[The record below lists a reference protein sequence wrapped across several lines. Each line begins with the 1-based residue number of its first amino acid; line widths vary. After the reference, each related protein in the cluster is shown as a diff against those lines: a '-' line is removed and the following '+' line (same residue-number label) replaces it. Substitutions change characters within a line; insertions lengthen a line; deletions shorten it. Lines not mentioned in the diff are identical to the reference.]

1 MKITQ
6 YIQSLFNLKQDLSK
20 VLVLADQ
27 AIVSGGNFLLGL
39 VLIRLLGLEQYGL
52 FAMLWMGV
60 LFALSLQQAF
70 ITKPLMTL
78 AIGQN
83 KAEQQNYFHAL
94 WNIQTVFGSGLI
106 LLLSGL
112 TFVGLSYDWATNWLV
127 YVPIIVVIAF
137 FYLLQDFIKK
147 TFFIIKNYAKPLIMD
162 TLNYT
167 IIFLGLLYFY
177 LTESTS
183 LWNTLIVIGGGYLI
197 STLLYSKR
205 FFFKNISAIQPN
217 YGNLLKKHYHF
228 SSWLLGTSILQWF
241 SGNFF
246 IIIAASTLGT
256 TAVGAVRMGQNIV
269 GLCHILFLA
278 MENIVPA
285 EAAQLFLQKNP
296 QILAKYLLKIGLKIG
311 AIVLSILAIMA
322 IAAPNLIH
330 WIYGASFVS
339 YSYVVWGYCLLY
351 IFVYIGYPIRY
362 FFRTIHFTKPIFIA
376 YCVGTLFS
384 LAVAFPI
391 INTWGITGLLLG
403 LILCQLLTLMVYAY
417 FLWEKMK
424 PSDKPHTLKISNY
437 SNSI

>member
-1 MKITQ
+1 MKIAQ
-6 YIQSLFNLKQDLSK
+6 YIQSFLNLKKDLSK

-27 AIVSGGNFLLGL
+27 AIVSGGNFMLGL

-60 LFALSLQQAF
+60 LFALSLHQAF

-78 AIGQN
+78 AIEQD
-83 KAEQQNYFHAL
+83 KAEQHNYFHAL
-94 WNIQTVFGSGLI
+94 WDIQTFFGSLLI
-106 LLLSGL
+106 LLLTGL
-112 TFVGLSYDWATNWLV
+112 TYSFLTFEWTPDWLA
-127 YVPIIVVIAF
+127 YVPIIAAISF

-147 TFFIIKNYAKPLIMD
+147 TCFIKKEYQKPLIID
-162 TLNYT
+162 GLNYM
-167 IIFLGLLYFY
+167 IIFSGLYYFH
-177 LTESTS
+177 LMESTS
-183 LWNTLIVIGGGYLI
+183 LWNTLMVVGIGYLV
-197 STLLYSKR
+197 STLIFCKSL
-205 FFFKNISAIQPN
+205 FFKNINAGPLL
-217 YGNLLKKHYHF
+217 YGALIKKHYHF

-246 IIIAASTLGT
+246 LIAAASTLGT

-285 EAAQLFLQKNP
+285 EAAQLFLQKDR
-296 QILAKYLLKIGLKIG
+296 QALVQYLLKIGLKIG
-311 AIVLSILAIMA
+311 AIVLTTLSVMA

-351 IFVYIGYPIRY
+351 IFVYIGYPVRY
-362 FFRTIHFTKPIFIA
+362 FFRTIHFTKPIFVA
-376 YCVGTLFS
+376 YCFGTLFS

-391 INTWGITGLLLG
+391 VNTWGIVGLLIG
-403 LILCQLLTLMVYAY
+403 LILCQVLTLIVYGY
-417 FLWEKMK
+417 FLWEKI
-424 PSDKPHTLKISNY
+424 KITERGYSSNP
-437 SNSI
+437 I